1 LPEAVTS
8 TDPSREPGPDEPGL
22 AADASRPTRTM
33 PIGQLIRI
41 SAYWLGISTVWSG
54 ILDIVNGRLQ
64 FTHLVPQGSEGFGAF
79 QIAIVGTL
87 IAIVVQPTVGTMSD
101 YTITR
106 WGRRKPYIF
115 IGATLDVVFLWGVA
129 TSNALP
135 AIAAFVSLLQFS
147 SNFAQGPFQGYV
159 PDLVPAHQVGLASG
173 LIGLFQALGN
183 IVGYVVAAGAVW
195 LSQTDSNAFLYGT
208 LGIGLVEFVAML
220 SVVINVDEGTRV
232 KDRNGRSWLSIV
244 REAWNG
250 EVLREHSFI
259 WLVGSR
265 FFILTGAALYPAL
278 STFYLAQV
286 FGMDQAQTGQT
297 KLVLLAIVGVCLTL
311 SVIPSSRLSDRV
323 GRKRVIYASCVI
335 GALGLGLGAVAP
347 IVGVAM
353 IGAAIFAVA
362 AGSFLAVD
370 WALMSDIVPKAS
382 SGRYM
387 GISNVATASAGTIAL
402 ALGGAGVMD
411 TVNRLIGYG
420 SGPRA
425 ALVLGV
431 FCYVVGALLLRPVVE
446 RRRELEPAPRPVAI

>member
-425 ALVLGV
+425 ALILGV
-431 FCYVVGALLLRPVVE
+431 FCYVVGALLLKPVVE